1 MFQINYFQITS
12 NWTYM
17 LKFFLFFWYISL
29 DTGTALT
36 HHYVFKS
43 EKILI
48 SYLSNFVIY
57 IHLYKSSDDESVE
70 VWSVRILFC

>member
-1 MFQINYFQITS
+1 
-12 NWTYM
+12 M
-17 LKFFLFFWYISL
+17 LKFFLFFLYISL

-70 VWSVRILFC
+70 V